1 MTQADCELLTVKV
14 TKPSKLLILGLSAAV
29 GVMATACSKTEA
41 PSDPAANQT
50 TQETTQTSSQQPNQQ
65 EQSQDATAQDAK
77 PTEGEEIR
85 IAAAA
90 NLSDVLPEIID
101 SYKADNNIPNQKID
115 VTFAS
120 SGKLI
125 AQIEA
130 GAPYDIFLSADQDFP
145 AKLADGMLK
154 DKSQPFTYTQ
164 GQLTLYS
171 TKHALTDFT
180 PDSLKKLVTEDS
192 GNKFTIAN
200 PDLAPYGAAAKMYLS
215 DQNAYDN
222 LIAKK
227 RLIQAENISQ
237 AFQYAH
243 TGSVDYGFVA
253 LSQVK
258 GVDAP
263 ADKYYV
269 LEQSAYPA
277 ILQDGIVVKEG
288 KVATDFTNY
297 LLGAKGQDYFA
308 KAGYLP
314 LK

>member
-1 MTQADCELLTVKV
+1 MTPANCESLAA
-14 TKPSKLLILGLSAAV
+14 KPSKLLLLSLSAVASIAMS
-29 GVMATACSKTEA
+29 GCNNSEA
-41 PSDPAANQT
+41 PSDSAAT
-50 TQETTQTSSQQPNQQ
+50 KTKQESTQTALQ
-65 EQSQDATAQDAK
+65 ESTQDSATQDTQATK
-77 PTEGEEIR
+77 GNEIR

-90 NLSDVLPEIID
+90 NLSDVLPKIID
-101 SYKADNNIPNQKID
+101 SYKADNQIPNQKID

-120 SGKLI
+120 SGKLV

-145 AKLADGMLK
+145 AKLAGGMLK

-180 PDSLKKLVTEDS
+180 PESLKNLVTKDS
-192 GNKFTIAN
+192 SNKFTIAN
-200 PDLAPYGAAAKMYLS
+200 PELAPYGASAKMYLT
-215 DQNAYDN
+215 DQQAYDN

-227 RLIQAENISQ
+227 QLIQAENIGQ

-258 GVDAP
+258 AVDAP

-269 LEQSAYPA
+269 LDQSAYPA
-277 ILQDGIVVKEG
+277 ILQDGIVVKNS

-297 LLGAKGQDYFA
+297 LLSKKGQDHFA
-308 KAGYLP
+308 QSGYLP

>member
-1 MTQADCELLTVKV
+1 MTPADYEPLAA
-14 TKPSKLLILGLSAAV
+14 KPSKLLLLSLSAVASIAMS
-29 GVMATACSKTEA
+29 GCNNSEA
-41 PSDPAANQT
+41 PSDSAAT
-50 TQETTQTSSQQPNQQ
+50 KTKQELTQTALQESNQDLAT
-65 EQSQDATAQDAK
+65 QDTQATK
-77 PTEGEEIR
+77 GNEIR

-90 NLSDVLPEIID
+90 NLSDVLPKIID
-101 SYKADNNIPNQKID
+101 SYKADNQIPNQKID

-120 SGKLI
+120 SGKLV

-145 AKLADGMLK
+145 AKLAGGLLK

-171 TKHALTDFT
+171 TKHVLTDFT
-180 PDSLKKLVTEDS
+180 PESLKNLVTEDS

-200 PDLAPYGAAAKMYLS
+200 PELAPYGASAKMYLT
-215 DQNAYDN
+215 DQHAYDN

-227 RLIQAENISQ
+227 QLIQAENIGQ

-258 GVDAP
+258 AVDAP

-269 LEQSAYPA
+269 LDQSAYPA
-277 ILQDGIVVKEG
+277 ILQDGIVVKNS

-297 LLGAKGQDYFA
+297 LLSKKGQDHFA
-308 KAGYLP
+308 QSGYLP

>member
-1 MTQADCELLTVKV
+1 MTPADYEPLAA
-14 TKPSKLLILGLSAAV
+14 KPSKLLLLSLSAVAIIAMS
-29 GVMATACSKTEA
+29 GCNNSEA
-41 PSDPAANQT
+41 PSDSAAT
-50 TQETTQTSSQQPNQQ
+50 KTKQESTQTALQESNQDLAT
-65 EQSQDATAQDAK
+65 QDTQATK
-77 PTEGEEIR
+77 GNEIR

-90 NLSDVLPEIID
+90 NLSDVLPKIID
-101 SYKADNNIPNQKID
+101 SYKADNQIPNQNID
-115 VTFAS
+115 ITFAS
-120 SGKLI
+120 SGKLV

-145 AKLADGMLK
+145 AKLAGGMLK

-180 PDSLKKLVTEDS
+180 PESLKKLVTEDS

-200 PDLAPYGAAAKMYLS
+200 PELAPYGASAKMYLT
-215 DQNAYDN
+215 DQQAYDN

-227 RLIQAENISQ
+227 QLIQAENIGQ

-243 TGSVDYGFVA
+243 TGIVDYGFVA

-258 GVDAP
+258 AVDAP
-263 ADKYYV
+263 TDKYYV
-269 LEQSAYPA
+269 LDQSAYPA
-277 ILQDGIVVKEG
+277 ILQDGIVVKNS

-297 LLGAKGQDYFA
+297 LRSKKGQDHFA
-308 KAGYLP
+308 QSGYLP

>member
-1 MTQADCELLTVKV
+1 MMPFVCEPLAV
-14 TKPSKLLILGLSAAV
+14 KPSKMWLLSLSLGAGVALSGCNNSTAPNEP
-29 GVMATACSKTEA
+29 AT
-41 PSDPAANQT
+41 T
-50 TQETTQTSSQQPNQQ
+50 TRQDSTPQENASTQ
-65 EQSQDATAQDAK
+65 A
-77 PTEGEEIR
+77 EGAEIR

-120 SGKLI
+120 SGKLV

-145 AKLADGMLK
+145 AKLAGGMLK
-154 DKSQPFTYTQ
+154 DQSKPFTYTQ

-180 PDSLKKLVTEDS
+180 PETLKKLVTEDS
-192 GNKFTIAN
+192 SNKFTIAN
-200 PDLAPYGAAAKMYLS
+200 PDLAPYGASAKMYLS
-215 DQNAYDN
+215 DQKAYDT

-227 RLIQAENISQ
+227 RLIQAENIGQ
-237 AFQYAH
+237 AFQYAQ

-253 LSQVK
+253 LSQAK
-258 GVDAP
+258 GVAAT

-269 LEQSAYPA
+269 LEQSSYPA

-297 LLGAKGQDYFA
+297 LLGERGQNHFA

>member
-1 MTQADCELLTVKV
+1 MTPADYEPLAAKQ
-14 TKPSKLLILGLSAAV
+14 SKLLLLSLSAVASIAMS
-29 GVMATACSKTEA
+29 GCNNSEA
-41 PSDPAANQT
+41 PSDSAAT
-50 TQETTQTSSQQPNQQ
+50 KTKQESTQTALQESNQDLAT
-65 EQSQDATAQDAK
+65 QDTQATK
-77 PTEGEEIR
+77 GNEIR

-90 NLSDVLPEIID
+90 NLSDVLPKIID
-101 SYKADNNIPNQKID
+101 SYKADNQIPNQKID

-120 SGKLI
+120 SGKLV

-145 AKLADGMLK
+145 AKLAGGMLK

-180 PDSLKKLVTEDS
+180 PESLKKLVTEDS
-192 GNKFTIAN
+192 SNKFTIAK
-200 PDLAPYGAAAKMYLS
+200 PELAPYGASAKMYLT
-215 DQNAYDN
+215 DQQAYDN

-227 RLIQAENISQ
+227 QLIQAENIGQ

-258 GVDAP
+258 AVDAS

-269 LEQSAYPA
+269 LDQSAYPA
-277 ILQDGIVVKEG
+277 ILQDGIVVKNS

-297 LLGAKGQDYFA
+297 LLSKKGQDHFA
-308 KAGYLP
+308 QSGYLP

>member
-1 MTQADCELLTVKV
+1 MTPANCESLAA
-14 TKPSKLLILGLSAAV
+14 KPSKLLMLSLSAVAIIAMS
-29 GVMATACSKTEA
+29 GCNNSEA
-41 PSDPAANQT
+41 PSDSAAPKT
-50 TQETTQTSSQQPNQQ
+50 KQESTQTPSQEPT
-65 EQSQDATAQDAK
+65 QDSATQDTQATK
-77 PTEGEEIR
+77 GNEIR

-90 NLSDVLPEIID
+90 NLSDVLPKIID
-101 SYKADNNIPNQKID
+101 SYKADNQIPNQNID

-120 SGKLI
+120 SGKLV

-145 AKLADGMLK
+145 AKLAGGMLK

-180 PDSLKKLVTEDS
+180 PESLKNLVTEDS
-192 GNKFTIAN
+192 SNKFTIAN
-200 PDLAPYGAAAKMYLS
+200 PELAPYGASAKMYLT
-215 DQNAYDN
+215 DQQAYDN

-227 RLIQAENISQ
+227 QLIQAENIGQ

-258 GVDAP
+258 AVDAP
-263 ADKYYV
+263 TDKYYV
-269 LEQSAYPA
+269 LDQSAYPA
-277 ILQDGIVVKEG
+277 ILQDGIVVKNS

-297 LLGAKGQDYFA
+297 LLSKKGQDHFA
-308 KAGYLP
+308 QSGYLP

>member
-1 MTQADCELLTVKV
+1 MTQVVGNQNQMGA
-14 TKPSKLLILGLSAAV
+14 SKRLLLIGSIAAF
-29 GVMATACSKTEA
+29 GMALTGCNKTEA
-41 PSDPAANQT
+41 PTAATENH
-50 TQETTQTSSQQPNQQ
+50 ETSQAPTPSNT
-65 EQSQDATAQDAK
+65 EADANTITDSQN
-77 PTEGEEIR
+77 IR

-90 NLSDVLPEIID
+90 NLSDVLPDIIE
-101 SYKADNNIPNQKID
+101 SYKADNANSNATQKID

-130 GAPYDIFLSADQDFP
+130 GAPYDVFLSADQDFP
-145 AKLADGMLK
+145 AKLADGILK
-154 DKSQPFTYTQ
+154 DKSKPFTYTQ
-164 GQLTLYS
+164 GQLALYS

-180 PDSLKKLVTEDS
+180 PESLKKLVTDDS
-192 GNKFTIAN
+192 NNKFTIAN
-200 PDLAPYGAAAKMYLS
+200 PDLAPYGASAKMYLS
-215 DQNAYDN
+215 DQQAYDK
-222 LIAKK
+222 LTAGK
-227 RLIQAENISQ
+227 RLIQAENIGQ
-237 AFQYAH
+237 AFQYAQ

-277 ILQDGIVVKEG
+277 ILQDGIVVKNSAA
-288 KVATDFTNY
+288 ATDFSNY
-297 LLGAKGQDYFA
+297 LLGAKAQEHFA

-314 LK
+314 IAPKN

>member
-1 MTQADCELLTVKV
+1 MAQAFREHLAV
-14 TKPSKLLILGLSAAV
+14 KPSQLVMLSLSAV
-29 GVMATACSKTEA
+29 IGMMTACTKNEA
-41 PSDPAANQT
+41 PSETAANQK
-50 TQETTQTSSQQPNQQ
+50 
-65 EQSQDATAQDAK
+65 TAQTTAQQDKMAADNDD
-77 PTEGEEIR
+77 IR

-145 AKLADGMLK
+145 AKLAAGMLK
-154 DKSQPFTYTQ
+154 DKSKPFTYTQ

-180 PDSLKKLVTEDS
+180 PESLKSLVTEDS

-200 PDLAPYGAAAKMYLS
+200 PDLAPYGASAKMYLS
-215 DQNAYDN
+215 DQNAYDT
-222 LIAKK
+222 LVAKK
-227 RLIQAENISQ
+227 QLIQAENIGQ
-237 AFQYAH
+237 AFQYAQ

-277 ILQDGIVVKEG
+277 ILQDGIVVKKS

-297 LLGAKGQDYFA
+297 LLGEKGQDYFA

>member
-1 MTQADCELLTVKV
+1 MTPADYEPLAA
-14 TKPSKLLILGLSAAV
+14 KPSKLLLLSLSAVASIAMS
-29 GVMATACSKTEA
+29 GCNNSEA
-41 PSDPAANQT
+41 PSDSAAT
-50 TQETTQTSSQQPNQQ
+50 KTKQESTQTALQ
-65 EQSQDATAQDAK
+65 ESTQDSATQDTQATK
-77 PTEGEEIR
+77 GNEIR

-90 NLSDVLPEIID
+90 NLSDVLPKIID
-101 SYKADNNIPNQKID
+101 SYKADNQIPNQKID

-120 SGKLI
+120 SGKLV

-145 AKLADGMLK
+145 AKLAGGMLK

-180 PDSLKKLVTEDS
+180 PESLKNLVTEDS
-192 GNKFTIAN
+192 SNKFTIAN
-200 PDLAPYGAAAKMYLS
+200 PELAPYGASAKMYLT
-215 DQNAYDN
+215 DQHAYDN

-227 RLIQAENISQ
+227 RLIQAENIGQ
-237 AFQYAH
+237 AFQYAY

-258 GVDAP
+258 AVDAP
-263 ADKYYV
+263 TDKYYV
-269 LEQSAYPA
+269 LDQSAYPA
-277 ILQDGIVVKEG
+277 ILQDGIVVKNS

-297 LLGAKGQDYFA
+297 LLSKKGQDHFA
-308 KAGYLP
+308 QSGYLP